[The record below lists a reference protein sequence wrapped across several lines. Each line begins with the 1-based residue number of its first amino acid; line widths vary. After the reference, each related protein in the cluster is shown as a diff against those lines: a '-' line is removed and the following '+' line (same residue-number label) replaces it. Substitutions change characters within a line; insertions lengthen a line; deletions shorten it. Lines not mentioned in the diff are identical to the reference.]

1 MSIKV
6 AVLRTGDHIIADM
19 KEVVN
24 DDKDIVAY
32 LFNNP
37 NTIEINTPLLMTESG
52 IQERKVEIS
61 LSKWILITDEEDIAV
76 PTSHVVTIVEPL
88 DSVIKM
94 YEEKVNG
101 EQGEIDQDNS
111 SDEPTTLTE

>member
-1 MSIKV
+1 MTIKV

-37 NTIEINTPLLMTESG
+37 NTVEINTPLLMTESG

-88 DSVIKM
+88 DSVTKM
-94 YEEKVNG
+94 YLEKLNG
-101 EQGEIDQDNS
+101 QGNS
-111 SDEPTTLTE
+111 PDEPEESDKSD

>member
-37 NTIEINTPLLMTESG
+37 NTIEINTPLLMTEAG
-52 IQERKVEIS
+52 LQERKVEVS
-61 LSKWILITDEEDIAV
+61 LSKWILITDDKEIAV

-88 DSVIKM
+88 DSVTKM
-94 YEEKVNG
+94 YLEKLNG
-101 EQGEIDQDNS
+101 QGNS
-111 SDEPTTLTE
+111 PDEPAESDNTD